1 MYHKYRTEALVLGR
15 EMRGEGD
22 ALITLFTK
30 EFGLVRTEVKSV
42 RLERSHLRYALQ
54 TYTLLDATLVR
65 GKSTWRVAGAK
76 ERVAYGMLLKNTHA
90 RMAMARLTLLLRR
103 LVRGDFS
110 EMPDCFLIYREAF
123 SALFLHE
130 EDRERVRA
138 VEALCALRL
147 LHILGYVAPAPSSL
161 LVFLEQP
168 RYEDAILFEAARR
181 RAELVRTINA
191 SLAASQL

>member
-15 EMRGEGD
+15 EARGEGD
-22 ALITLFTK
+22 ALITLLTK

-54 TYTLLDATLVR
+54 TFSLVDATLVR
-65 GKSTWRVAGAK
+65 GKTTWRVAGA
-76 ERVAYGMLLKNTHA
+76 RGMVAYGMLLAHTHA
-90 RMAMARLTLLLRR
+90 RAAMARLALLLRR
-103 LVRGDFS
+103 LVRGDFLEAS
-110 EMPDCFLIYREAF
+110 ACFLVYRDAF
-123 SALFLHE
+123 AALLLAG
-130 EDRERVRA
+130 EDTERVRA

-168 RYEDAILFEAARR
+168 RYEDTILSEATRR